1 MSDRT
6 FLRANWFTTV
16 LSWIAA
22 LVVIGTGFYYNTNYS
37 VASHEKKLT
46 LHDSEIERIDKEVQT
61 KASFEYVDKMRV
73 EREQQIKA
81 LQDTKADKEMVDQI
95 DKKIDLIITMLRDN
109 SRKLDDHISSE
120 KR

>member
-1 MSDRT
+1 MTEKT
-6 FLRANWFTTV
+6 FYKANWFTTV

-46 LHDSEIERIDKEVQT
+46 LHDNQIEQLDKEVQT
-61 KASFEYVDKMRV
+61 KVSFEYVDKMRV
-73 EREQQIKA
+73 EREQQIKS
-81 LQDTKADKEMVDQI
+81 LQDTKADKEMVEQL

-109 SRKLDDHISSE
+109 SRKLDDHINA
-120 KR
+120 K

>member
-1 MSDRT
+1 MTEKSFIRT
-6 FLRANWFTTV
+6 NWFTTV

-46 LHDSEIERIDKEVQT
+46 LHDSQIEQLDKEVQT
-61 KASFEYVDKMRV
+61 KVSFEYVDKMRV
-73 EREQQIKA
+73 EREQQIKS
-81 LQDTKADKEMVDQI
+81 LQDTKADKEMVEQL

-109 SRKLDDHISSE
+109 SRKLDDHINA
-120 KR
+120 K